1 MRTSL
6 LVLVRW
12 RGDVIA
18 THNVEQGRSVQSF
31 GFLDGFASTPDV
43 SVEMFDVT
51 AERVSLGRRFAP
63 KLDLRAAY
71 AFLVSGMLHAE
82 LAAIVLLTFFLRQPS
97 GEQLEA
103 DDANRKAATVQAEMQ
118 VAADEGADAGAVD
131 PPKNQEATAEQP
143 QEDLAPS
150 EDEKPAPP
158 DVADEQASTEPQ
170 GAPAQVEGSEAPG
183 SGGTDSLTASP
194 ATCVKVHVPK
204 AQGKMC
210 TRTVAVSRIEVSA
223 GCFVDTIMHSGQTGT
238 LTFPCEG
245 DGEARLTFGKK
256 SFAGASLGGKL
267 DMCAGTEYPFSDGC
281 RWTSAQRVTGRLA
294 TRSLSFNYGEAPK
307 IGQNV
312 RSCASACSATATV
325 SFK

>member
-18 THNVEQGRSVQSF
+18 THNVEQGRSVQSLD
-31 GFLDGFASTPDV
+31 FLEGFASTPDV
-43 SVEMFDVT
+43 RVEMYDVT
-51 AERVSLGRRFAP
+51 AERAALGRRFAP

-82 LAAIVLLTFFLRQPS
+82 VAAIVLLTLFLRQE
-97 GEQLEA
+97 GVQIEA
-103 DDANRKAATVQAEMQ
+103 DDANRKAATVQADMQ
-118 VAADEGADAGAVD
+118 VAADEGADAGAID
-131 PPKNQEATAEQP
+131 PPKNQEATADP
-143 QEDLAPS
+143 KPEDVAPA
-150 EDEKPAPP
+150 EDDRPAPP
-158 DVADEQASTEPQ
+158 EMADESASTEPQ
-170 GAPAQVEGSEAPG
+170 GAPAQEEGSEAPG

-210 TRTVAVSRIEVSA
+210 TRTVVVSRIEVSA

-307 IGQNV
+307 VGQSA

-325 SFK
+325 SLK